1 MAKYL
6 RPRRGTKTNAIGQ
19 NILLKRGEIFL
30 EFQGD
35 TIGNSRGKL
44 IEGDGNTSYSN
55 ITPFI
60 EDTSLYI
67 PKYTEYSS
75 LSSTEA
81 INIIGDGSSAATA
94 TLPNIVAATKQ
105 ALKKIADKSNDNYN
119 AATSKANTNWFSS
132 TNNGLCLPLENNTSR
147 YLRAD
152 AQWREPP
159 NDNTTYA
166 VADFENAGLLPKL
179 NGSSA
184 LFLRA
189 SRTWAAVP
197 DTTYD
202 LATTASAGLVRQ
214 LPSDATS
221 LTKFLAADG
230 QWRVLANGY
239 RLTSNYNYNN
249 TTLVANTE
257 ASYEAYKDLTNN
269 LFARKTIS
277 MSISSVPAQ
286 GLGTTWAAATMS
298 GYHPIAIIG
307 YNTGSS
313 VLLVVTLLLESK
325 NSVSGVTFAVRNYS
339 SARSASLTA
348 DVLFIRNSV

>member
-6 RPRRGTKTNAIGQ
+6 RPRRGTKTNAVGQ

-44 IEGDGNTSYSN
+44 IVGDGATSYSN
-55 ITPFI
+55 INSFI

-81 INIIGDGSSAATA
+81 INMIGDGSSTATA
-94 TLPNIVAATKQ
+94 TLPSIVAATKQ
-105 ALKKIADKSNDNYN
+105 ALKKIADVSNNNYN
-119 AATSKANTNWFSS
+119 TATSKANTNWFSS

-166 VADFENAGLLPKL
+166 VADFENAGLLPTL
-179 NGSSA
+179 NGSSD

-189 SRTWAAVP
+189 SRTWAALP
-197 DTTYD
+197 P
-202 LATTASAGLVRQ
+202 TTASIFNTTAVFPFSGYSSTAPASEKTIHQCYQEINNVWFWGENVSTSATVPAGSYKLVQ
-214 LPSDATS
+214 FNKSYSGWTMLGIFGFNTGNQNVVLDGINGQSENS
-221 LTKFLAADG
+221 FYVWNLTNSAITTTITAQILYTK
-230 QWRVLANGY
+230 
-239 RLTSNYNYNN
+239 NYN
-249 TTLVANTE
+249 TT
-257 ASYEAYKDLTNN
+257 
-269 LFARKTIS
+269 
-277 MSISSVPAQ
+277 
-286 GLGTTWAAATMS
+286 
-298 GYHPIAIIG
+298 
-307 YNTGSS
+307 
-313 VLLVVTLLLESK
+313 
-325 NSVSGVTFAVRNYS
+325 
-339 SARSASLTA
+339 
-348 DVLFIRNSV
+348 